1 MKGWK
6 LFEDW
11 LLIPKEELVIESE
24 FETEFIQKC
33 LRIRLKKAVEDEE
46 FIKDIQKIKIG
57 YYKISQ
63 EARTRIKELGFLNK
77 CD

>member
-1 MKGWK
+1 MKAWK

-11 LLIPKEELVIESE
+11 LLIPKEEIIIESE

-57 YYKISQ
+57 YFKISQ

>member
-77 CD
+77 ID

>member
-46 FIKDIQKIKIG
+46 FMKDIQKIKIG

>member
-11 LLIPKEELVIESE
+11 LLIPKEEIIIESE

>member
-1 MKGWK
+1 MNAWK
-6 LFEDW
+6 LFDDW

>member
-1 MKGWK
+1 MKGCK
-6 LFEDW
+6 LYEDW

-33 LRIRLKKAVEDEE
+33 LRIRLKKAVEDEG
-46 FIKDIQKIKIG
+46 FLKDIQKIKIG

>member
-33 LRIRLKKAVEDEE
+33 LRIRLKKAVEDEQ
-46 FIKDIQKIKIG
+46 FMKDLQKIKIG

-77 CD
+77 ID

>member
-1 MKGWK
+1 MKPWK
-6 LFEDW
+6 LYEDW

-33 LRIRLKKAVEDEE
+33 LRIRMKKDHEDKQ
-46 FIKDIQKIKIG
+46 FRKDLQKIKIG
-57 YYKISQ
+57 YYKISL
-63 EARTRIKELGFLNK
+63 EARTRINELGFLNK

>member
-57 YYKISQ
+57 YFKISQ

>member
-33 LRIRLKKAVEDEE
+33 LRIRLKKAVEDEQ
-46 FIKDIQKIKIG
+46 FTKDIQKIKIG
-57 YYKISQ
+57 YFKISQ

-77 CD
+77 ID

>member
-1 MKGWK
+1 MKSWK

-11 LLIPKEELVIESE
+11 LLIPKEEIIIESE

-77 CD
+77 ID

>member
-11 LLIPKEELVIESE
+11 LLIPKEEIIIESE

-33 LRIRLKKAVEDEE
+33 LRIRLKKAIEDEE